1 MLVAILALTGC
12 DGNAP
17 ITPGDS
23 RFGQIGVVQI
33 QVETPLALGVGE
45 LIQGI
50 TWTSRGDWTLKEE
63 IFYQGVRG
71 DASDQKLSPPF
82 NVSAGV
88 YAQWIAQVN
97 GSPGLDLFIPGLDPD
112 LEPECPASQSRVT
125 LSIRDQRLDETRD
138 WVRCAPGSLR
148 NLTPS
153 GSGPDANAARVIN
166 AAALVRDF
174 TVGSGFTSEYRGS
187 VPFATLAQGE
197 GLGTVLNS
205 PIVLTQAE
213 EFATFWTGAGL
224 GAVPTVDFTED
235 MVIVAAAGIRNEA
248 GDSVE
253 VRRILPVETGTLVE
267 VVERVPGNF
276 CSPASRQQVPYHV
289 VVLPRVSN
297 PVRFSELRVELVPC
311 G

>member
-1 MLVAILALTGC
+1 MGLVAC
-12 DGNAP
+12 DGTTP
-17 ITPGDS
+17 VTPGDS

-45 LIQGI
+45 LVQSIR
-50 TWTSRGDWTLKEE
+50 WTSRGDWSLEEE
-63 IFYQGVRG
+63 ILYEGVQG
-71 DASDQKLSPPF
+71 DASDQELAPPF

-112 LEPECPASQSRVT
+112 LDPDCPPSQSRVS
-125 LSIRDQRLDETRD
+125 LSIRDQRLAETRS

-148 NLTPS
+148 NLTPA

-174 TVGSGFTSEYRGS
+174 TVGSSFTSEYRGS
-187 VPFATLAQGE
+187 VPFATLARGE

-205 PIVLTQAE
+205 PLALTAE
-213 EFATFWTGAGL
+213 NEFLAFWSGAGL
-224 GAVPTVDFTED
+224 GTVPTVDFATE
-235 MVIVAAAGIRNEA
+235 MVIVAAFGVRSEA

-253 VRRILPVETGTLVE
+253 VRRVLPVETGTLVE

-289 VVLPRVSN
+289 VVLPRVST
-297 PVRFSELRVELVPC
+297 PIRFAELRVERVPC